1 MVKQN
6 STMVDEEVTPREET
20 FSEERRPVSAWSFFG
35 ALTHLARGKRLVLL
49 ATGIA
54 FVIGIVI
61 SLLLPVSYTATT
73 KIMTP
78 QQTQPSA
85 ALLMS
90 QLTLNSTVTN
100 PLAGA
105 TAGGLSLRNPNE
117 LYLGL
122 LASRPVADGIIA
134 EFGLSGVYQAKNMT
148 AARKALADRTIVTSE
163 KSTLIAIS
171 VTDTDKKRAAAIAN
185 AYPEQLRNLTK
196 NLAVTEASL
205 RRLFYEQRLKDAK
218 ADLVNAELAFQ
229 QIQKQKGLI
238 QLDAQTKALITS
250 LADLHAEVADKEVQ
264 LQALRSYSTEQNP
277 EVQLLESQL
286 SSLQNQTAKL
296 EERSGAPESGGLD
309 LADVAGAGA
318 DYLRAEHELEYRQAL
333 FDLLLKQ
340 YDAARWDES
349 RNAAVIQ
356 VVEEAIPPDTKSA
369 PRRTLIVLVFTAFGL
384 FGAWLYIL
392 GRNILAGN
400 PHLLQLLA
408 EFKSVPVNE

>member
-1 MVKQN
+1 MMKQN
-6 STMVDEEVTPREET
+6 SVIEQEEFTPRGEASPEQ
-20 FSEERRPVSAWSFFG
+20 RRPEPAWSFFG
-35 ALTHLARGKRLVLL
+35 ALTHLARGIRLVALVTGVAFLL
-49 ATGIA
+49 
-54 FVIGIVI
+54 GIVV
-61 SLLLPVSYTATT
+61 SMLLPVSYTATT

-90 QLTLNSTVTN
+90 QLAVNSAVTN
-100 PLAGA
+100 PLATA
-105 TAGGLSLRNPNE
+105 TGGLSLRNPNE

-134 EFGLSGVYQAKNMT
+134 EFGLSGVYHAKDMT

-163 KSTLIAIS
+163 KSTLISIS
-171 VTDTDKKRAAAIAN
+171 VTDTDKRRAAAIAN

-196 NLAVTEASL
+196 NLAVTEASQ

-286 SSLQNQTAKL
+286 SSLQDQTAKL
-296 EERSGAPESGGLD
+296 EERSGSPESGGLD
-309 LADVAGAGA
+309 LADVAGSGA

-356 VVEEAIPPDTKSA
+356 VVEDAIPPDVKSA

-400 PHLLQLLA
+400 PRLLQLLA

>member
-1 MVKQN
+1 MMKQN
-6 STMVDEEVTPREET
+6 STMVQEDVRPRGESL
-20 FSEERRPVSAWSFFG
+20 SEERELVPPWSFFG
-35 ALTHLARGKRLVLL
+35 ALTHLARSKRFVLL

-54 FVIGIVI
+54 FVIGIVV

-90 QLTLNSTVTN
+90 QLAINPAATN
-100 PLAGA
+100 PLSVA
-105 TAGGLSLRNPNE
+105 TGGLSLRNPNE

-134 EFGLSGVYQAKNMT
+134 EFGLAGVYHARDMT

-163 KSTLIAIS
+163 KSTLISIS

-185 AYPEQLRNLTK
+185 AYPEQLRDLTK
-196 NLAVTEASL
+196 NLAVTEASQ

-218 ADLVNAELAFQ
+218 TDLVNAELAFQ

-250 LADLHAEVADKEVQ
+250 LADLHAEAADKEVQ

-286 SSLQNQTAKL
+286 ASLQDQTAKL
-296 EERSGAPESGGLD
+296 EERSGSPESGGLD

-318 DYLRAEHELEYRQAL
+318 DYLRAEHELQYRQAL

-356 VVEEAIPPDTKSA
+356 VVEEAIPPDHKSA
-369 PRRTLIVLVFTAFGL
+369 PRRTLIVLVFTALGL

-392 GRNILAGN
+392 GRSILATN

>member
-1 MVKQN
+1 
-6 STMVDEEVTPREET
+6 
-20 FSEERRPVSAWSFFG
+20 
-35 ALTHLARGKRLVLL
+35 
-49 ATGIA
+49 
-54 FVIGIVI
+54 
-61 SLLLPVSYTATT
+61 
-73 KIMTP
+73 
-78 QQTQPSA
+78 
-85 ALLMS
+85 
-90 QLTLNSTVTN
+90 
-100 PLAGA
+100 
-105 TAGGLSLRNPNE
+105 
-117 LYLGL
+117 
-122 LASRPVADGIIA
+122 
-134 EFGLSGVYQAKNMT
+134 MT
-148 AARKALADRTIVTSE
+148 AARKALADRTVVTSE

-196 NLAVTEASL
+196 NLAVTEASQ
-205 RRLFYEQRLKDAK
+205 RRLFYEERLKDAK

-286 SSLQNQTAKL
+286 ASLQDQTAKL
-296 EERSGAPESGGLD
+296 EERSGTPESGGLD
-309 LADVAGAGA
+309 LADVAGGGA

-369 PRRTLIVLVFTAFGL
+369 PRRTLIVLVFAAFGL

-400 PHLLQLLA
+400 PRLLQLLA
-408 EFKSVPVNE
+408 EFKSVPVSE

>member
-1 MVKQN
+1 MKQS
-6 STMVDEEVTPREET
+6 STIEQEEVTLHREAAP
-20 FSEERRPVSAWSFFG
+20 EERRPAPVLSFFG
-35 ALTHLARGKRLVLL
+35 ALTQLARGRRLVLL

-54 FVIGIVI
+54 FVIGIVV

-90 QLTLNSTVTN
+90 QLAINPTAGN
-100 PLAGA
+100 PLAAA
-105 TAGGLSLRNPNE
+105 TGGGLSLRNPNE

-122 LASRPVADGIIA
+122 LASRPIADGIIA
-134 EFGLSGVYQAKNMT
+134 EFGLSGVYHAKDMT
-148 AARKALADRTIVTSE
+148 AARKALADRTVVTSE
-163 KSTLIAIS
+163 KSTLISIS
-171 VTDTDKKRAAAIAN
+171 VTDTDKKRAADIAN
-185 AYPEQLRNLTK
+185 AYPDQLRELTK
-196 NLAVTEASL
+196 HLAVTEASQ

-218 ADLVNAELAFQ
+218 TDLVNAELAFQ

-238 QLDAQTKALITS
+238 QLDAQAKALITS

-286 SSLQNQTAKL
+286 ASLQDQAAKL
-296 EERSGAPESGGLD
+296 EERSGSPESGGLD
-309 LADVAGAGA
+309 LVDVAGAGA

-356 VVEEAIPPDTKSA
+356 VVEPAIPPDRKSG
-369 PRRTLIVLVFTAFGL
+369 PKRTLIVLVFAALGL
-384 FGAWLYIL
+384 FGSWFYIL
-392 GRNILAGN
+392 GRNILANN

-408 EFKSVPVNE
+408 EFKSVSVNE

>member
-1 MVKQN
+1 MMRPN
-6 STMVDEEVTPREET
+6 STIDQEDVATRGEFLPADQGPA
-20 FSEERRPVSAWSFFG
+20 PAWSFFG
-35 ALTHLARGKRLVLL
+35 ALTQLARGKRLVLL
-49 ATGIA
+49 VTGIA
-54 FVIGIVI
+54 FLIGIVV
-61 SLLLPVSYTATT
+61 SLSLPVSYTATT

-90 QLTLNSTVTN
+90 QLAINPAATN
-100 PLAGA
+100 PLSVA
-105 TAGGLSLRNPNE
+105 TGGGLSLRNPNE

-134 EFGLSGVYQAKNMT
+134 EFGLSGVYHAKDMT
-148 AARKALADRTIVTSE
+148 AARRALADRTAVTSE
-163 KSTLIAIS
+163 MSTLIAIS
-171 VTDTDKKRAAAIAN
+171 VTDTDKARAAAIAN

-196 NLAVTEASL
+196 NLAVTEASQ

-218 ADLVNAELAFQ
+218 TDLVSAELAFQ

-286 SSLQNQTAKL
+286 SSLQDQAAKL
-296 EERSGAPESGGLD
+296 EERSGSPESGGLD
-309 LADVAGAGA
+309 LADVAGGGA
-318 DYLRAEHELEYRQAL
+318 DYLRAEHELAYRQAL

-356 VVEEAIPPDTKSA
+356 VVEDAIPPDTKSA
-369 PRRTLIVLVFTAFGL
+369 PRRTLIVLVFTALGL
-384 FGAWLYIL
+384 FGAWFYIL

-400 PHLLQLLA
+400 PRLLQLLA
-408 EFKSVPVNE
+408 EFKSVPVND

>member
-1 MVKQN
+1 MMKQH
-6 STMVDEEVTPREET
+6 STIEQEELTPLGDVFPDDRQ
-20 FSEERRPVSAWSFFG
+20 PAPPWSLLG

-54 FVIGIVI
+54 FVIGIIV
-61 SLLLPVSYTATT
+61 SLLLPVNYTATT
-73 KIMTP
+73 RIMTP

-90 QLTLNSTVTN
+90 QLTLNSTATN
-100 PLAGA
+100 PLATA
-105 TAGGLSLRNPNE
+105 TGGGLSLRNPNE

-122 LASRPVADGIIA
+122 LASRPIADGIIA
-134 EFGLSGVYQAKNMT
+134 EFGLESAYRAKDMS
-148 AARKALADRTIVTSE
+148 AARKALADRTAVTSE

-171 VTDTDKKRAAAIAN
+171 VIDTDKRRAAAIAN
-185 AYPEQLRNLTK
+185 AYPEQLRALTK
-196 NLAVTEASL
+196 NLAVTEASQ

-218 ADLVNAELAFQ
+218 ADLVSAELAFQ

-238 QLDAQTKALITS
+238 QLDAQAKALITS

-286 SSLQNQTAKL
+286 ASLQNQTAKL
-296 EERSGAPESGGLD
+296 EERSGSPESGGLD

-356 VVEEAIPPDTKSA
+356 VVEEAIPPDHKSA
-369 PRRTLIVLVFTAFGL
+369 PRRTVIVLIFTALGL
-384 FGAWLYIL
+384 FGAWLYLL
-392 GRNILAGN
+392 GRSILTGN
-400 PHLLQLLA
+400 PRLLQLLA
-408 EFKSVPVNE
+408 EFKSVPAGE

>member
-1 MVKQN
+1 MMKQN
-6 STMVDEEVTPREET
+6 STMVEEEVTPHGHA
-20 FSEERRPVSAWSFFG
+20 FSDERRPVPAWSFVG

-54 FVIGIVI
+54 FVIGIVV

-90 QLTLNSTVTN
+90 QLALNSTATN

-105 TAGGLSLRNPNE
+105 TGGGLSLRNPNE

-122 LASRPVADGIIA
+122 LASRPIADGIIA
-134 EFGLSGVYQAKNMT
+134 EFGLSGAYHAKDMT

-185 AYPEQLRNLTK
+185 AYPEQLRDLTK
-196 NLAVTEASL
+196 NLALTEASQ
-205 RRLFYEQRLKDAK
+205 RRLFYEERLKDAK

-238 QLDAQTKALITS
+238 QLDAQAKALITS

-286 SSLQNQTAKL
+286 ASLQNQTAKL
-296 EERSGAPESGGLD
+296 EERSGAPGSGGMD

-356 VVEEAIPPDTKSA
+356 VVEEAIPPDVKSA

-384 FGAWLYIL
+384 FGAWFYIL

-400 PHLLQLLA
+400 PRILQLLA

>member
-1 MVKQN
+1 MMRQN
-6 STMVDEEVTPREET
+6 STIVQEEVAPLGEAFPEEPRPAPP
-20 FSEERRPVSAWSFFG
+20 FSAFG
-35 ALTHLARGKRLVLL
+35 ALTQLARGKRLVLL

-54 FVIGIVI
+54 FLIGIVV

-90 QLTLNSTVTN
+90 QLSLNSTVTN
-100 PLAGA
+100 PLAAA
-105 TAGGLSLRNPNE
+105 TGGGLSLRNPNE

-134 EFGLSGVYQAKNMT
+134 EFGLAGIYHAKNMT
-148 AARKALADRTIVTSE
+148 AARKALADRTVVTSE

-171 VTDTDKKRAAAIAN
+171 VTDPDKQRAAAIAN
-185 AYPEQLRNLTK
+185 AYPEQLRDLTK
-196 NLAVTEASL
+196 NLAVTEASQ

-218 ADLVNAELAFQ
+218 ADLVSAELAFQ

-286 SSLQNQTAKL
+286 SSLQDQTAKL
-296 EERSGAPESGGLD
+296 EERSGSPESGGLD
-309 LADVAGAGA
+309 LADVAGGGA

-356 VVEEAIPPDTKSA
+356 VVENAIPPDTKSA
-369 PRRTLIVLVFTAFGL
+369 PRRTLIVLLFTALGL

-392 GRNILAGN
+392 GRNILAVN
-400 PHLLQLLA
+400 PRLLQLLA

>member
-1 MVKQN
+1 MMKQN
-6 STMVDEEVTPREET
+6 STMVEEEVTPRGEALAD
-20 FSEERRPVSAWSFFG
+20 ERRLVPAWSFFG
-35 ALTHLARGKRLVLL
+35 ALTHLARGKRPVLL
-49 ATGIA
+49 VTGIA
-54 FVIGIVI
+54 FLIGIIV

-85 ALLMS
+85 TLLMS
-90 QLTLNSTVTN
+90 QLALNSTVTN

-105 TAGGLSLRNPNE
+105 TGGGLSLRNPNE

-134 EFGLSGVYQAKNMT
+134 EFGLFGVYHAKNMT

-185 AYPEQLRNLTK
+185 AYPEQLRDLTK
-196 NLAVTEASL
+196 NLAVTEASQ
-205 RRLFYEQRLKDAK
+205 RRLFYEDRLKDAK
-218 ADLVNAELAFQ
+218 ADLVNAELTFQ
-229 QIQKQKGLI
+229 QIQKQKGLV

-384 FGAWLYIL
+384 LGAWLYIL

-400 PHLLQLLA
+400 PRLLQLLA
-408 EFKSVPVNE
+408 EFKSVFVNE

>member
-1 MVKQN
+1 MMRQN
-6 STMVDEEVTPREET
+6 STIVQEDVAPLGEIL
-20 FSEERRPVSAWSFFG
+20 SEDQRPAPAWSFFE
-35 ALTHLARGKRLVLL
+35 ALTHLARGIRLVALV
-49 ATGIA
+49 TGIA
-54 FVIGIVI
+54 FLIGVVV

-90 QLTLNSTVTN
+90 QLAINPAATN
-100 PLAGA
+100 PLSVA
-105 TAGGLSLRNPNE
+105 TGGGLSLRNPNE

-122 LASRPVADGIIA
+122 LASRPVADGIIS
-134 EFGLSGVYQAKNMT
+134 EFGLAGFYHARDMT

-196 NLAVTEASL
+196 NLAVTEASQ
-205 RRLFYEQRLKDAK
+205 RRLFYEERLKDAK
-218 ADLVNAELAFQ
+218 ADLVSAELAFQ

-286 SSLQNQTAKL
+286 ASLQDQTAKL
-296 EERSGAPESGGLD
+296 EERSGSPESGGLD

-356 VVEEAIPPDTKSA
+356 VVEDAIPPDVKSA
-369 PRRTLIVLVFTAFGL
+369 PRRTLIVLVFTALGL

-392 GRNILAGN
+392 GRNILATN
-400 PHLLQLLA
+400 PHFLRLLA
-408 EFKSVPVNE
+408 EFKSVPVSE